1 MKAGDGSGIHTQ
13 IPYPLFRIIAEILGH
28 CVENK
33 LNVVIQVLLFLQHN
47 AAEIEVLAAEVTDM
61 RGGCLDWDSGMW
73 LFSHS
78 PASHLRSAAL

>member
-28 CVENK
+28 CVENE
-33 LNVVIQVLLFLQHN
+33 LNVVIEVFLFLQHN

-61 RGGCLDWDSGMW
+61 RGGCLDWVAGCRC
-73 LFSHS
+73 FHIHRR
-78 PASHLRSAAL
+78 PI